1 MTVVPATAAATAVAM
16 SKDYCLL
23 CEFINRFILSFF
35 LHMQC
40 FLYRNSEE
48 ENSEDLDEEEVDEE
62 YDEDD
67 ILQLLLRLD
76 LHYSS

>member
-1 MTVVPATAAATAVAM
+1 
-16 SKDYCLL
+16 
-23 CEFINRFILSFF
+23 
-35 LHMQC
+35 MQC

-67 ILQLLLRLD
+67 ILQLLL
-76 LHYSS
+76 SSSRSSLF

>member
-1 MTVVPATAAATAVAM
+1 
-16 SKDYCLL
+16 
-23 CEFINRFILSFF
+23 
-35 LHMQC
+35 MQC

-48 ENSEDLDEEEVDEE
+48 ENSEDLDEEEVEE

>member
-1 MTVVPATAAATAVAM
+1 
-16 SKDYCLL
+16 
-23 CEFINRFILSFF
+23 
-35 LHMQC
+35 MQC